1 MHINRTP
8 IIVDPG
14 TYVYTSS
21 PKKREIYRSENAHFS
36 PVSMSNVYTN
46 SNIFK
51 IDNIYSCKVLHFSE
65 FGFYGSM
72 MFNNK
77 LIERFILLRD
87 DSIEIIDIIPSE
99 QLNYEQIQLPY
110 SLGYGIIKVNSNA

>member
-1 MHINRTP
+1 MNNIC
-8 IIVDPG
+8 
-14 TYVYTSS
+14 
-21 PKKREIYRSENAHFS
+21 
-36 PVSMSNVYTN
+36 TN

-51 IDNIYSCKVLHFSE
+51 IDNIYSSKVSHFSE

-87 DSIEIIDIIPSE
+87 DSFEIIDVVPSE

-110 SLGYGIIKVNSNA
+110 SPGYGIIKVNSNA